1 MTSEIIEIQ
10 RELQIIRKIL
20 NQINARDRDDESD
33 LYEEQAELGFFGTSY
48 STTLPHE
55 ELSHRG
61 IETNVNVFETVD
73 EENLMRLSDENMKNA
88 IEKAKSQ
95 DFNKL
100 NREPREEL
108 KVPVSFELEEDLFL
122 ELAIAAHKKDMTF
135 NDFIVYL
142 IDEHMTEILNN
153 K

>member
-1 MTSEIIEIQ
+1 MATEIIEIQ

-20 NQINARDRDDESD
+20 NQINTREQDDEVD
-33 LYEEQAELGFFGTSY
+33 LYEEQAELGFFGTTY
-48 STTLPHE
+48 STSLPHE
-55 ELSHRG
+55 EINQRG

-73 EENLMRLSDENMKNA
+73 EEKSMRLSDEDMQKA
-88 IEKAKSQ
+88 IEKAESQ

-142 IDEHMTEILNN
+142 IDEHMTKILNN

>member
-1 MTSEIIEIQ
+1 MTSEIFEIQ

-20 NQINARDRDDESD
+20 NQINTRDRDDEVD
-33 LYEEQAELGFFGTSY
+33 LYEEQAELGFFGTTY
-48 STTLPHE
+48 STSLPHE
-55 ELSHRG
+55 EINQRG

-73 EENLMRLSDENMKNA
+73 EEKSMRLSDEDMQKA
-88 IEKAKSQ
+88 VEKIESTDLRKVSK
-95 DFNKL
+95 
-100 NREPREEL
+100 EPSSEL

-142 IDEHMTEILNN
+142 IDEHMTELLNN

>member
-1 MTSEIIEIQ
+1 MTSEIFEIQ

-20 NQINARDRDDESD
+20 NQINTRDRDDEVD
-33 LYEEQAELGFFGTSY
+33 LYEEQAELGFFGTTY
-48 STTLPHE
+48 STSLPHE
-55 ELSHRG
+55 EINQRG

-73 EENLMRLSDENMKNA
+73 EEKSMRLSDEDMQKA
-88 IEKAKSQ
+88 VEKIESTDLRKVSK
-95 DFNKL
+95 
-100 NREPREEL
+100 EPSSEL

-142 IDEHMTEILNN
+142 IDEHMTEMLNN

>member
-1 MTSEIIEIQ
+1 MTPSELYDIQ
-10 RELQIIRKIL
+10 RELVEIRKL
-20 NQINARDRDDESD
+20 LTDLRKPSEEDPYEYDEHMD
-33 LYEEQAELGFFGTSY
+33 LGFFGT
-48 STTLPHE
+48 E
-55 ELSHRG
+55 F
-61 IETNVNVFETVD
+61 VNVFENAD
-73 EENLMRLSDENMKNA
+73 KEEGMRLSDEEH
-88 IEKAKSQ
+88 EKAVEKVMTTDLRKVS
-95 DFNKL
+95 K
-100 NREPREEL
+100 EPSPEL

>member
-20 NQINARDRDDESD
+20 NQINTRDQDDEVE
-33 LYEEQAELGFFGTSY
+33 LYEEQAELGFFGTTY
-48 STTLPHE
+48 STSLPHE
-55 ELSHRG
+55 EINQRG

-73 EENLMRLSDENMKNA
+73 EEKSMRLSDEDMQKA
-88 IEKAKSQ
+88 VEKAKSQ

-142 IDEHMTEILNN
+142 IDEHMTELLNN

>member
-1 MTSEIIEIQ
+1 MATEIIEIQ

-20 NQINARDRDDESD
+20 NQINSRDQDDEVD
-33 LYEEQAELGFFGTSY
+33 LYEEQAELGFFGTTY
-48 STTLPHE
+48 STSLPQE
-55 ELSHRG
+55 EINQRG

-73 EENLMRLSDENMKNA
+73 EEKPMRLSDENMKKA
-88 IEKAKSQ
+88 IEKAESQ

-100 NREPREEL
+100 NREPKEEL

-142 IDEHMTEILNN
+142 IDEHMKEMINN
-153 K
+153 R

>member
-10 RELQIIRKIL
+10 RELQIIRKLL
-20 NQINARDRDDESD
+20 NQINARDRDDEVD
-33 LYEEQAELGFFGTSY
+33 LYEEQAELGFFGTTY
-48 STTLPHE
+48 STSLPQE
-55 ELSHRG
+55 EINQRG
-61 IETNVNVFETVD
+61 IETNVFETVD
-73 EENLMRLSDENMKNA
+73 EEKPMRLSDEDMKKA
-88 IEKAKSQ
+88 EEKIKSQ

-142 IDEHMTEILNN
+142 IDEHMTEMLNN

>member
-1 MTSEIIEIQ
+1 MATEIIEIQ

-20 NQINARDRDDESD
+20 NQINTRDRDDEVD
-33 LYEEQAELGFFGTSY
+33 LYEEQAELGFFGTTY
-48 STTLPHE
+48 STSLPHE
-55 ELSHRG
+55 EINQRG
-61 IETNVNVFETVD
+61 IETNVFETVD
-73 EENLMRLSDENMKNA
+73 VEKPMRLSDEDMQKA
-88 IEKAKSQ
+88 IEKAESQ

-142 IDEHMTEILNN
+142 IDEHMKEMINN
-153 K
+153 R

>member
-1 MTSEIIEIQ
+1 MAAEIIEIQ
-10 RELQIIRKIL
+10 RELQIIRKLL
-20 NQINARDRDDESD
+20 NQINARDRDDEVD
-33 LYEEQAELGFFGTSY
+33 LYEEQAELGFFGTTY
-48 STTLPHE
+48 STSLPQE
-55 ELSHRG
+55 EINQRG
-61 IETNVNVFETVD
+61 IETNVFETVD
-73 EENLMRLSDENMKNA
+73 EEKPMRLSDEDMKKA
-88 IEKAKSQ
+88 EEKIKSQ

-135 NDFIVYL
+135 NDLIVYL
-142 IDEHMTEILNN
+142 IDEHMTEMLNN

>member
-1 MTSEIIEIQ
+1 MAAEIIEIQ
-10 RELQIIRKIL
+10 RELQIIRKLL
-20 NQINARDRDDESD
+20 NQINARDRDDEVD
-33 LYEEQAELGFFGTSY
+33 LYEEQAELGFFGTTY
-48 STTLPHE
+48 STSLPQE
-55 ELSHRG
+55 EINQRG
-61 IETNVNVFETVD
+61 IETNVFETVD
-73 EENLMRLSDENMKNA
+73 EEKPMRLSDEDMKKA
-88 IEKAKSQ
+88 EEKIKSQ

-142 IDEHMTEILNN
+142 IDEHMTEMLNN